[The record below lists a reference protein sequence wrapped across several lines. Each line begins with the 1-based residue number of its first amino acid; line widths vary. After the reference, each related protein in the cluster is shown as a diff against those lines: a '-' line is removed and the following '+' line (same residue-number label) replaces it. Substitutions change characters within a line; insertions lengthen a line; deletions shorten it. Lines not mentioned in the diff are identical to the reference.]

1 MSKIVEFFDKL
12 EERLEGKKRSRMEKG
27 MGVYTSRKIAAAF
40 TCVGID
46 LLVLI
51 GWVTGVDLF
60 VDYSCVIPLVLISF
74 IATQICCHYLNKH
87 IKAQESEELAE
98 DLEDDIARITYTT
111 AIVAAIVACILAW
124 LLYK

>member
-1 MSKIVEFFDKL
+1 MSKIGEFFDKV
-12 EERLEGKKRSRMEKG
+12 EEMLKGKSRSILKKG

-51 GWVTGVDLF
+51 DWVTGVDLF

-87 IKAQESEELAE
+87 IKAQETEELAE
-98 DLEDDIARITYTT
+98 DLEDDIARIAYTT